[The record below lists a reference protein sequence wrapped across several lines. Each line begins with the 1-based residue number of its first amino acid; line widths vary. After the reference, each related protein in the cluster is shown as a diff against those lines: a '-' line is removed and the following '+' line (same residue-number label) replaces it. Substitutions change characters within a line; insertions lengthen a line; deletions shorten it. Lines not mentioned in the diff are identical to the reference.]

1 MADKN
6 PSYSSFW
13 ANWNEMDAA
22 QRRHDGAQ
30 MLAFSRGASLLGM
43 VEILENAP
51 LPFKKAA
58 WEQWT
63 QDADL
68 SGYLLGDVLALQ
80 DTETPAIS
88 YAIVKAW
95 LRQADLSRCN
105 DAQISKMSA
114 SLTVF
119 EDRVSLWG
127 RWMDCTDLRVYKLP
141 EVIALMG
148 KMLDNLPVKMF
159 EKWVEQMGVGA
170 ARREMHTASMKT
182 KDAAEKLGAG
192 VVEAWNKVW

>member
-6 PSYSSFW
+6 TPYSDIWSQW
-13 ANWNEMDAA
+13 TEMDVD
-22 QRRHDGAQ
+22 QRKSIGTQ
-30 MLAFSRGASLLGM
+30 MFGFLKGTSLAGV

-51 LPFKKAA
+51 LNFKRAA

-105 DAQISKMSA
+105 DAQISKMSS

-141 EVIALMG
+141 EVITLMG

-159 EKWVEQMGVGA
+159 EKWVGQMGVGA